1 MMNNITLHSSHTYY
15 FIRYPLGAGGSH
27 LSNILSLDPTFCPK
41 IPGKSKQDNYKNLV
55 NAYTNQLINS
65 HLDNHLIINDSAWDS
80 ILENL
85 DIDYPNS
92 VHLAHAASI
101 DWRAQYLEQIEN
113 KKFILLKFT
122 TERSTD
128 FVRARESNL
137 FGTDTLANPYY
148 REEIRNL
155 YSKWILVPGKIDDDI
170 NFEIEIEDLLQNSI
184 HDCVESLN
192 KKFKLSIP
200 TVESQNLH
208 TLWINN
214 LITSGL
220 EKFIKI

>member
-1 MMNNITLHSSHTYY
+1 
-15 FIRYPLGAGGSH
+15 LGAGGSH
-27 LSNILSLDPTFCPK
+27 LSNILSLDATFAPK
-41 IPGKSKQDNYKNLV
+41 ISSKSKQDNYQDLV
-55 NAYTNQLINS
+55 NAYTNQLTSS
-65 HLDNHLIINDSAWDS
+65 HLDNHMIINDSAWDS
-80 ILENL
+80 VLQNL

-101 DWRAQYLEQIEN
+101 DWRSQYLKQIKN
-113 KKFILLKFT
+113 KKFILLTFT
-122 TERSTD
+122 TERSTE
-128 FVRARESNL
+128 FLRARESKL

-155 YSKWILVPGKIDDDI
+155 YSKWIFDPGKIDDDI

-200 TVESQNLH
+200 INEAQTLH
-208 TLWINN
+208 AFWINN